1 VVLFPGGI
9 VPPLASGRSVT
20 EYVSLA
26 YAIGSSAGASLVG
39 SIRKPIVLISQ
50 CAKVFG
56 GVSPFRPDVAAHP
69 CLDRIV
75 SPGPPSNRAPV
86 ASPPSARLRLV

>member
-39 SIRKPIVLISQ
+39 SIRKPIVLIPQ
-50 CAKVFG
+50 CAKV
-56 GVSPFRPDVAAHP
+56 
-69 CLDRIV
+69 L
-75 SPGPPSNRAPV
+75 V
-86 ASPPSARLRLV
+86 ASARSGPTLPHTRAWTASCRQGRRQTAPLSPALLVLD